1 MSTVLITGCSSGFGK
16 ATAELFLERG
26 WKVIATMRTPAAS
39 TIEGPVDRLRI
50 LPLDVTDAHSI
61 QNAVGEAKGAF
72 GGVDALVNN
81 AGTGIYAPLETTSM
95 DATRGLFETNTFGV
109 IALSRAL
116 VQHMRER
123 GSGTIVNVTSS
134 VVFNPSAFVSVYSAT
149 KAAVEAFSEA
159 LYHEVAQFGI
169 RVKVVEPGYGPD
181 TKFGSSMLALNDP
194 STFPPAYQQL
204 LAAAMN
210 NIQTA
215 TTSLQD
221 VAEAVFRAVN
231 DQGPTLQYPAGSD
244 SIATA
249 KRRAELSAEDFLTDR
264 QLL

>member
-1 MSTVLITGCSSGFGK
+1 
-16 ATAELFLERG
+16 
-26 WKVIATMRTPAAS
+26 
-39 TIEGPVDRLRI
+39 
-50 LPLDVTDAHSI
+50 
-61 QNAVGEAKGAF
+61 
-72 GGVDALVNN
+72 
-81 AGTGIYAPLETTSM
+81 
-95 DATRGLFETNTFGV
+95 
-109 IALSRAL
+109 
-116 VQHMRER
+116 MRER

-244 SIATA
+244 SIAIA